1 MTTSV
6 FLPTKSTAIVLTA
19 LAVSAALTGPS
30 LADPVPTAGY
40 TVTLFA
46 RGMAGVYVAPDS
58 LTTDGSFVYAGY
70 QNSAAADGSSGNSVV
85 VKYSLTG
92 AALRQFP
99 VNGKCDGL
107 RIDPLTGLLWAL
119 SNEDANPRLTIIDP
133 RTGQEQRSYE
143 PLPTETPFAGGYDDL
158 AFTPSGAFISAS
170 NPALDR
176 DGVNTY
182 RAIGLIRLVDDS
194 AVITPVLQGDAMA
207 TDRTT
212 GDRVRLNLTDPDSLS
227 VDPNTGDVV
236 LDDQGDSQ
244 IIFVHNAGSDAHEVS
259 RLLLQP
265 ASPAAPVVDEVTW
278 TTSASGHF
286 LVADHG
292 NPGAIWVVHKTPG
305 FTPAQAY
312 VTVGND
318 SRTFTSSLGTLDTTS
333 GLITPVVTNFSS
345 PKGLIFVE

>member
-1 MTTSV
+1 MTFSV

-30 LADPVPTAGY
+30 LADPLPTTGY

-46 RGMAGVYVAPDS
+46 RGVAGVYVAPDS

-85 VKYSLTG
+85 VKYTLG
-92 AALRQFP
+92 GVAVRQFP

-107 RIDPLTGLLWAL
+107 RIEPSTGLLWAL

-133 RTGQEQRSYE
+133 RTGEDQVSYA
-143 PLPTETPFAGGYDDL
+143 PLPTETRFAGGYDDL

-170 NPALDR
+170 NPALNR

-182 RAIGLIRLVDDS
+182 RAIGLIRLVGDS
-194 AVITPVLQGDAMA
+194 AVVTPILQGDAMA

-212 GDRVRLNLTDPDSLS
+212 GEEVRLNLTDPDSLS
-227 VDPNTGDVV
+227 IDPSTGDVV
-236 LDDQGDSQ
+236 LDDQADSQ
-244 IIFVHNAGSDAHEVS
+244 IIFVRNAATDAREVS

-278 TTSASGHF
+278 TTSASGRF

-292 NPGAIWVVHKTPG
+292 NPGAIWVIHKTPG
-305 FTPAQAY
+305 FTSGQAY

-318 SRTFTSSLGTLDTTS
+318 SPTFTSSLGTLDTTS

>member
-1 MTTSV
+1 MQHLATGSNCNLLRFGRRVLRRLARLRLRSRPGSRNPKKGCAMTTSV

-30 LADPVPTAGY
+30 LADPLPTTGY

-46 RGMAGVYVAPDS
+46 RGVAGVYVAPDS

-85 VKYSLTG
+85 V
-92 AALRQFP
+92 
-99 VNGKCDGL
+99 
-107 RIDPLTGLLWAL
+107 
-119 SNEDANPRLTIIDP
+119 
-133 RTGQEQRSYE
+133 
-143 PLPTETPFAGGYDDL
+143 
-158 AFTPSGAFISAS
+158 
-170 NPALDR
+170 
-176 DGVNTY
+176 NTY
-182 RAIGLIRLVDDS
+182 RAIGLIRLVGDS
-194 AVITPVLQGDAMA
+194 AVVTPVLQGDAMA

-212 GDRVRLNLTDPDSLS
+212 GEEVRLNLTDPDSLS
-227 VDPNTGDVV
+227 VDPVTGDVV
-236 LDDQGDSQ
+236 LDDQADSQ
-244 IIFVHNAGSDAHEVS
+244 IIFVRNAATDAREVS

-278 TTSASGHF
+278 TTSASGRF